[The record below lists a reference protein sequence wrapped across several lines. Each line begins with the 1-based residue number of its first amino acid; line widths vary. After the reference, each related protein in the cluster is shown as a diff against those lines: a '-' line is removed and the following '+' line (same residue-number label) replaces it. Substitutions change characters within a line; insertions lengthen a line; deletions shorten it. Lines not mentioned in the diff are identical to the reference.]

1 MTRTSGAI
9 RMAGRVGVALAAAV
23 LALLNCVS
31 VISTLALEDGGL
43 EAARHAYELSDYEK
57 AVKIL
62 QDAVVKN
69 PRDGEVLLLLAK
81 SHFELR
87 QFDAAA
93 ANAERAVAV
102 APTNSI
108 YHEWLGRSF
117 GEKASKSSWF
127 SALSLARKAQQE
139 FETAIR
145 LNPKNYSA
153 FQALIEF
160 DCAAPGIVGGGEDK
174 ALLKIE
180 QLAAMDEAEGH
191 YAAGNCRR
199 QKKDYLA
206 AEAEFDK
213 ALVNAK
219 SPELIFDIGDYAMKR
234 NQPQRLL
241 AVVAVGQQ
249 ASPGD
254 PRAKFYRATALILLT
269 QKPGEAE
276 SLLREYLST
285 APRRTG
291 YPRPALAH
299 DWLGRLFENQN
310 NRDAAA
316 REYATS
322 LHADPKDKTAQEAL
336 RRLGKA

>member
-1 MTRTSGAI
+1 MAARLRLKLATALMGLLTPWVLMTAAQALDDVGLV
-9 RMAGRVGVALAAAV
+9 AGR
-23 LALLNCVS
+23 
-31 VISTLALEDGGL
+31 
-43 EAARHAYELSDYEK
+43 RAYELSDYEK
-57 AVKIL
+57 AVNVL
-62 QDAVVKN
+62 QDAAAKN
-69 PRDGEVLLLLAK
+69 PRNAEVLLLLAK

-87 QFDAAA
+87 QFDAAI
-93 ANAERAVAV
+93 ANAAKAVAV
-102 APTNSI
+102 SPENSV

-117 GEKASKSSWF
+117 GEKASRSSWF
-127 SALSLARKAQQE
+127 SALSLAKRAQQE
-139 FETAIR
+139 FETATR

-160 DCAAPGIVGGGEDK
+160 DCAAPGIAGGGEDK
-174 ALLKIE
+174 ARPKIE

-199 QKKDYLA
+199 QKKDYPA
-206 AEAEFDK
+206 AEAEFDR

-219 SPELIFDIGDYAMKR
+219 SPELIFDIGDYALKR
-234 NQPQRLL
+234 NQPERLL
-241 AVVAVGQQ
+241 TVVAAGKK
-249 ASPGD
+249 ASPID
-254 PRAKFYRATALILLT
+254 ARTKFYRAAALILQK
-269 QKPGEAE
+269 QKPDEAE
-276 SLLREYLST
+276 SLLREYLNT